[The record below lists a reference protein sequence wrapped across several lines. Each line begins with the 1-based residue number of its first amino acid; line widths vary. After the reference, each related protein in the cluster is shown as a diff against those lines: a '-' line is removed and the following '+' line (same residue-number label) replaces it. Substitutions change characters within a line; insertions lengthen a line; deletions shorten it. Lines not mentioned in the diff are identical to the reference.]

1 MAILVTGG
9 AGYIGS
15 HTVLALQRQGYDVVV
30 VDSLVNSSQVAL
42 DRVAELSGVPV
53 RFHRVDSRD
62 RDALRRV
69 FRQSDIEA
77 VIHIAGLKS
86 VGESVRFPL
95 RYYENNIGATLSLCE
110 VMEEV
115 GVRRLVFAS
124 SATVYGN
131 SGAERLVETM
141 PLAPVNPYGHTKA
154 MIEQILSDL
163 AQTGGGWQIS
173 LLRYFNP
180 VGADPSGRIGEDPVG
195 TPANLLPFVAQVAV
209 GRRPELLVYGDD
221 YDTVD
226 GTGVR
231 DYLHVADVA
240 DGHIAALRE
249 LPPENAAEAFNLG
262 TGRGSTVLEVVAAF
276 EQVSERRIPYRI
288 APRRPGDLGTCL
300 ADPGKAEQQLN
311 WTARRGLL
319 DACADAWRWQRLN
332 PAGYADSPA
341 DVAT

>member
-1 MAILVTGG
+1 VAILVTGG

-30 VDSLVNSSQVAL
+30 VDSLVNSSRVAL

-53 RFHRVDSRD
+53 PFHRVDARD
-62 RDALRRV
+62 RAALRRV
-69 FRQSDIEA
+69 FRESDIEA

-86 VGESVRFPL
+86 VGESVLFPL
-95 RYYENNIGATLSLCE
+95 RYYENNIGATVALCE
-110 VMEEV
+110 VMDEV
-115 GVRRLVFAS
+115 GVRKLVFAS

-141 PLAPVNPYGHTKA
+141 PLAPVNPYGRTKA
-154 MIEQILSDL
+154 TSEQILTDL
-163 AQTGGGWQIS
+163 ANAGRGWQVS

-195 TPANLLPFVAQVAV
+195 TPANLLPLVAQVAV
-209 GRRPELLVYGDD
+209 GRQPELVVYGDD

-240 DGHIAALRE
+240 DGHVTALRR
-249 LPPENAAEAFNLG
+249 LPPANTAETFNLG

-276 EQVSERRIPYRI
+276 EQVSGVRIPYRL
-288 APRRPGDLGTCL
+288 AARRPGDLGTCL
-300 ADPGKAEQQLN
+300 ADPGKAQRELD

-319 DACADAWRWQRLN
+319 DACADAWRWQSLN
-332 PAGYADSPA
+332 PGGYAAGSA
-341 DVAT
+341 NFSG